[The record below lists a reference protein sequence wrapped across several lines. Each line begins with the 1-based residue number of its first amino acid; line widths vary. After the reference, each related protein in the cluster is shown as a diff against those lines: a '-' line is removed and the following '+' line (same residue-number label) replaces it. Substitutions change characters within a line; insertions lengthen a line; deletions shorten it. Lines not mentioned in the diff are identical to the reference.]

1 MKILILKQINILKF
15 IINILSLLF
24 LFSMSS
30 QSESDT
36 IYVKNK
42 YGIRAGIDLSKQI
55 RMLTEEYSGLSL
67 YGDIKI
73 KERLFIVAELGN
85 DQKTIETE
93 NINSKLSGSYI
104 KTGFNYNLYNNL
116 PGLNNEIYVGLRYS
130 QSLFKN
136 ELIDYSIYNKDRFWN
151 DQRILEYK
159 EFDNLKSSW
168 IEFVVGFNSEIKNNL
183 FMGLSL
189 RLNRM
194 LKQDTPENFTNLFIP
209 GFNKVTENNNFGT
222 GITYSIIYQIPI
234 IKK

>member
-1 MKILILKQINILKF
+1 
-15 IINILSLLF
+15 
-24 LFSMSS
+24 MSS

-55 RMLTEEYSGLSL
+55 RMLTEKYSGLSL
-67 YGDIKI
+67 YSDIKI

-194 LKQDTPENFTNLFIP
+194 LKQDIPENFTNLFIP

-222 GITYSIIYQIPI
+222 GITYSVIYQIPI

>member
-1 MKILILKQINILKF
+1 
-15 IINILSLLF
+15 
-24 LFSMSS
+24 MSS
-30 QSESDT
+30 QSENDT

-159 EFDNLKSSW
+159 EFENLKSSW

-194 LKQDTPENFTNLFIP
+194 LKQDIPENFTNLFIP

>member
-1 MKILILKQINILKF
+1 
-15 IINILSLLF
+15 
-24 LFSMSS
+24 MSS

-55 RMLTEEYSGLSL
+55 RMLTEEYNGLSL

-168 IEFVVGFNSEIKNNL
+168 IEFVLGFNSEIKNNL

-194 LKQDTPENFTNLFIP
+194 LKQDIPENFKNLFIP

>member
-1 MKILILKQINILKF
+1 
-15 IINILSLLF
+15 
-24 LFSMSS
+24 MSS
-30 QSESDT
+30 QSENDT

-116 PGLNNEIYVGLRYS
+116 PGLNNEIYIGLRYS

-194 LKQDTPENFTNLFIP
+194 LKQDIPENFTNLFIP

>member
-1 MKILILKQINILKF
+1 
-15 IINILSLLF
+15 
-24 LFSMSS
+24 MSS
-30 QSESDT
+30 QSENDT

-42 YGIRAGIDLSKQI
+42 YGIRAGLDLSKQI

-73 KERLFIVAELGN
+73 QERLFIVAELGN

-136 ELIDYSIYNKDRFWN
+136 ELIDYSIYNKNRFWN

-159 EFDNLKSSW
+159 EFDNLKSNW

-194 LKQDTPENFTNLFIP
+194 LKQDIPENFTNLFVP
-209 GFNKVTENNNFGT
+209 GFNKVTEKNNFGT

>member
-1 MKILILKQINILKF
+1 
-15 IINILSLLF
+15 
-24 LFSMSS
+24 MSS
-30 QSESDT
+30 QSENDT

-85 DQKTIETE
+85 DQKKIETE

-136 ELIDYSIYNKDRFWN
+136 ELIDYSIYNKNRFWN

-194 LKQDTPENFTNLFIP
+194 LKQDIPENFTNLFIP

-222 GITYSIIYQIPI
+222 GITYSVIYQIPI

>member
-1 MKILILKQINILKF
+1 
-15 IINILSLLF
+15 
-24 LFSMSS
+24 MSS

-194 LKQDTPENFTNLFIP
+194 LKQDIPQNFTNLFIP

>member
-1 MKILILKQINILKF
+1 
-15 IINILSLLF
+15 
-24 LFSMSS
+24 MSS
-30 QSESDT
+30 QSENDT

-93 NINSKLSGSYI
+93 NINSKLSGSYM

-194 LKQDTPENFTNLFIP
+194 LKQDIPENFTNLFIP

>member
-1 MKILILKQINILKF
+1 
-15 IINILSLLF
+15 
-24 LFSMSS
+24 MSS

-93 NINSKLSGSYI
+93 NINSKSSGSYI

-194 LKQDTPENFTNLFIP
+194 LKQDIPENFTNLFIP

>member
-1 MKILILKQINILKF
+1 
-15 IINILSLLF
+15 
-24 LFSMSS
+24 MSS
-30 QSESDT
+30 QSENDT

-55 RMLTEEYSGLSL
+55 RMLTEKYSGLSI
-67 YGDIKI
+67 YSDIKI

-136 ELIDYSIYNKDRFWN
+136 ELIDYSIYNKNRFWN
-151 DQRILEYK
+151 DHRILEHK

-194 LKQDTPENFTNLFIP
+194 LKQDIPENFTNLFIP

>member
-1 MKILILKQINILKF
+1 
-15 IINILSLLF
+15 
-24 LFSMSS
+24 MSS
-30 QSESDT
+30 QSENDT
-36 IYVKNK
+36 IFVKNK

-159 EFDNLKSSW
+159 EYDNLKSSW
-168 IEFVVGFNSEIKNNL
+168 IEFVLGFNSEIKNNL

-194 LKQDTPENFTNLFIP
+194 LKQDIPENFTNLFIP

>member
-1 MKILILKQINILKF
+1 
-15 IINILSLLF
+15 
-24 LFSMSS
+24 MSS
-30 QSESDT
+30 QFESDT

-73 KERLFIVAELGN
+73 KESLFIVAELGN

-116 PGLNNEIYVGLRYS
+116 PGLNNEIYIGLRYS

-194 LKQDTPENFTNLFIP
+194 LKQDIPENFTNLFIP

>member
-1 MKILILKQINILKF
+1 
-15 IINILSLLF
+15 
-24 LFSMSS
+24 MSS
-30 QSESDT
+30 QSENDT

-85 DQKTIETE
+85 DQKTIETG

-194 LKQDTPENFTNLFIP
+194 LKQDIPENFTNLFIP

>member
-1 MKILILKQINILKF
+1 
-15 IINILSLLF
+15 
-24 LFSMSS
+24 MSS
-30 QSESDT
+30 QSENDT

-67 YGDIKI
+67 YSDIKI

-93 NINSKLSGSYI
+93 NINSKLSGSYM
-104 KTGFNYNLYNNL
+104 KAGFNYNLYNNL
-116 PGLNNEIYVGLRYS
+116 PGLNNEIYIGLRYS

-194 LKQDTPENFTNLFIP
+194 LKQDIPENFTNLFIP

>member
-1 MKILILKQINILKF
+1 
-15 IINILSLLF
+15 
-24 LFSMSS
+24 MSS
-30 QSESDT
+30 QSENDT

-136 ELIDYSIYNKDRFWN
+136 ELIDYSVYNKDRFWN

-159 EFDNLKSSW
+159 EFNNLKSSW

-189 RLNRM
+189 RLNRI
-194 LKQDTPENFTNLFIP
+194 LKQDIPENFTNLFIP

>member
-1 MKILILKQINILKF
+1 
-15 IINILSLLF
+15 
-24 LFSMSS
+24 MSS
-30 QSESDT
+30 QSENDT

-194 LKQDTPENFTNLFIP
+194 LKQDIPENFTNFFIP

>member
-1 MKILILKQINILKF
+1 
-15 IINILSLLF
+15 
-24 LFSMSS
+24 MSS

-42 YGIRAGIDLSKQI
+42 YGIRVGIDLSKQI

-85 DQKTIETE
+85 DQKIIETE

-194 LKQDTPENFTNLFIP
+194 LKQDIPENFTNLFIP

-222 GITYSIIYQIPI
+222 GITYSVIYQIPI

>member
-1 MKILILKQINILKF
+1 M
-15 IINILSLLF
+15 
-24 LFSMSS
+24 
-30 QSESDT
+30 
-36 IYVKNK
+36 
-42 YGIRAGIDLSKQI
+42 
-55 RMLTEEYSGLSL
+55 
-67 YGDIKI
+67 
-73 KERLFIVAELGN
+73 
-85 DQKTIETE
+85 
-93 NINSKLSGSYI
+93 
-104 KTGFNYNLYNNL
+104 

-194 LKQDTPENFTNLFIP
+194 LKQDIPENFTNLFIP

>member
-1 MKILILKQINILKF
+1 
-15 IINILSLLF
+15 
-24 LFSMSS
+24 MSS

-194 LKQDTPENFTNLFIP
+194 LKQDIPENFTNLFIP

-222 GITYSIIYQIPI
+222 GITYSVIYQIPI
-234 IKK
+234 VKK

>member
-1 MKILILKQINILKF
+1 
-15 IINILSLLF
+15 
-24 LFSMSS
+24 MSS

-42 YGIRAGIDLSKQI
+42 YVIRAGIDLSKQI

-168 IEFVVGFNSEIKNNL
+168 IEFVLGFNSEIKNNL

-194 LKQDTPENFTNLFIP
+194 LKQDIPENFTNLFIP

>member
-1 MKILILKQINILKF
+1 
-15 IINILSLLF
+15 
-24 LFSMSS
+24 MSS
-30 QSESDT
+30 QSENDT

-189 RLNRM
+189 RLNRI
-194 LKQDTPENFTNLFIP
+194 LKQDIPENFTNLYIP

>member
-1 MKILILKQINILKF
+1 
-15 IINILSLLF
+15 
-24 LFSMSS
+24 MSS
-30 QSESDT
+30 QSENDT

-168 IEFVVGFNSEIKNNL
+168 IEFVLGFNSEIKNNL

-194 LKQDTPENFTNLFIP
+194 LKQDIPENFTNLFIP

>member
-1 MKILILKQINILKF
+1 
-15 IINILSLLF
+15 
-24 LFSMSS
+24 MSS

-136 ELIDYSIYNKDRFWN
+136 ELIDYSVYNKDRFWN

-194 LKQDTPENFTNLFIP
+194 LKQDMPENFTNLFIP

>member
-1 MKILILKQINILKF
+1 
-15 IINILSLLF
+15 
-24 LFSMSS
+24 MSS
-30 QSESDT
+30 QSENDT

-194 LKQDTPENFTNLFIP
+194 LKQDMPENFTNLFIP

-222 GITYSIIYQIPI
+222 GITYSVIYQIPI
-234 IKK
+234 VKK

>member
-1 MKILILKQINILKF
+1 
-15 IINILSLLF
+15 
-24 LFSMSS
+24 MSS
-30 QSESDT
+30 QSENDT

-55 RMLTEEYSGLSL
+55 RMLTEKYSGLSL

-194 LKQDTPENFTNLFIP
+194 LKQDIPENFTNLFIP

>member
-1 MKILILKQINILKF
+1 
-15 IINILSLLF
+15 
-24 LFSMSS
+24 MSS

-55 RMLTEEYSGLSL
+55 RMLTEEYNGLSL

-85 DQKTIETE
+85 DQKTIKTE

-151 DQRILEYK
+151 EQRIVEYK

-189 RLNRM
+189 RLNRI
-194 LKQDTPENFTNLFIP
+194 LKQDIPENFTNLFIP

-222 GITYSIIYQIPI
+222 GITYSVIYQIPI

>member
-1 MKILILKQINILKF
+1 
-15 IINILSLLF
+15 
-24 LFSMSS
+24 MSS

-136 ELIDYSIYNKDRFWN
+136 ELIDYSVYNKDRFWN

-194 LKQDTPENFTNLFIP
+194 LKQDIPENFTNLFIP

>member
-1 MKILILKQINILKF
+1 
-15 IINILSLLF
+15 
-24 LFSMSS
+24 MSS
-30 QSESDT
+30 QSENDT

-93 NINSKLSGSYI
+93 NIKSKLSGSYI

-151 DQRILEYK
+151 DQRIFEYK

-194 LKQDTPENFTNLFIP
+194 LKQDIPENFTNLFIP

>member
-1 MKILILKQINILKF
+1 
-15 IINILSLLF
+15 
-24 LFSMSS
+24 MSS

-194 LKQDTPENFTNLFIP
+194 LKQDIPENFTNFFIP

>member
-1 MKILILKQINILKF
+1 
-15 IINILSLLF
+15 
-24 LFSMSS
+24 MSS
-30 QSESDT
+30 QSENDT

-85 DQKTIETE
+85 DQRTIETE

>member
-1 MKILILKQINILKF
+1 
-15 IINILSLLF
+15 
-24 LFSMSS
+24 MSS

-85 DQKTIETE
+85 DQKTIKTE

-194 LKQDTPENFTNLFIP
+194 LKQDIPENFTNLFIP

>member
-1 MKILILKQINILKF
+1 
-15 IINILSLLF
+15 
-24 LFSMSS
+24 MSS
-30 QSESDT
+30 QSKNDT

-159 EFDNLKSSW
+159 EFDNLKSIW

-194 LKQDTPENFTNLFIP
+194 LKQDIPENFTNLFIP

>member
-1 MKILILKQINILKF
+1 
-15 IINILSLLF
+15 
-24 LFSMSS
+24 MSS
-30 QSESDT
+30 QSENDT

-194 LKQDTPENFTNLFIP
+194 FKQDIPENFTNLFIP

>member
-1 MKILILKQINILKF
+1 
-15 IINILSLLF
+15 
-24 LFSMSS
+24 MSS
-30 QSESDT
+30 QSENDT

-116 PGLNNEIYVGLRYS
+116 PGLN
-130 QSLFKN
+130 
-136 ELIDYSIYNKDRFWN
+136 
-151 DQRILEYK
+151 
-159 EFDNLKSSW
+159 
-168 IEFVVGFNSEIKNNL
+168 
-183 FMGLSL
+183 LSL
-189 RLNRM
+189 
-194 LKQDTPENFTNLFIP
+194 IH
-209 GFNKVTENNNFGT
+209 
-222 GITYSIIYQIPI
+222 I
-234 IKK
+234 

>member
-1 MKILILKQINILKF
+1 
-15 IINILSLLF
+15 
-24 LFSMSS
+24 MSS
-30 QSESDT
+30 QSENDT

-151 DQRILEYK
+151 DQRIFEYK

>member
-1 MKILILKQINILKF
+1 
-15 IINILSLLF
+15 
-24 LFSMSS
+24 MSS

-85 DQKTIETE
+85 DQKKIETE

-194 LKQDTPENFTNLFIP
+194 LKQDIPENFTNLFIP

>member
-1 MKILILKQINILKF
+1 
-15 IINILSLLF
+15 
-24 LFSMSS
+24 MSS

-42 YGIRAGIDLSKQI
+42 YGIRVGIDLSKQI

-116 PGLNNEIYVGLRYS
+116 PGLNNEIYVGLRFS

-136 ELIDYSIYNKDRFWN
+136 ELIDYSIYNKNRFWN
-151 DQRILEYK
+151 DQRIVEYK

-168 IEFVVGFNSEIKNNL
+168 IEFVIGFNSEIKNNL

-194 LKQDTPENFTNLFIP
+194 LKQDIPENFTNLFIP

>member
-1 MKILILKQINILKF
+1 V
-15 IINILSLLF
+15 
-24 LFSMSS
+24 
-30 QSESDT
+30 SDT

-73 KERLFIVAELGN
+73 KERLFIVTELGN

-130 QSLFKN
+130 QSLFNN
-136 ELIDYSIYNKDRFWN
+136 ELIDYSIYNKNRFWN
-151 DQRILEYK
+151 DQRIIENK

-194 LKQDTPENFTNLFIP
+194 LKQDKPENFTNHFIP

-222 GITYSIIYQIPI
+222 GLTYSIIYQIPI
-234 IKK
+234 IKKL